1 MREKGKGRLIP
12 PFWRLRELKMTFSNA
27 REGRY
32 GTYSCTHPHALR
44 RQRARIGISTNAGS
58 TMLKPSLKPFQTKV
72 QDNSPGSLWTKT
84 VAVAL
89 HFFNILPFQRDP
101 RRQFVG
107 AFKLKAVVGHEGGEE
122 GFHNFTISS
131 LVSKRLFL
139 ATLGSMTFSTG
150 DKILPNVFLS
160 SGTAKC
166 VGPQLVLNPK
176 GS

>member
-1 MREKGKGRLIP
+1 MQKVFGAMREKGKGRLIP

-107 AFKLKAVVGHEGGEE
+107 AFKLTKLQYVE
-122 GFHNFTISS
+122 SS
-131 LVSKRLFL
+131 PSPLCSSPGLCRIFRRTMWNKGVWS
-139 ATLGSMTFSTG
+139 GS
-150 DKILPNVFLS
+150 
-160 SGTAKC
+160 
-166 VGPQLVLNPK
+166 
-176 GS
+176 